1 MAKTLCIALKSTALV
16 AEVRHKL
23 LSHSG
28 SEATLEEF
36 APFLIICC
44 FRRASSSIEK
54 NLLMSKKLQEGCVPC
69 YTGNTI
75 SMVMMIR
82 KSPHT

>member
-1 MAKTLCIALKSTALV
+1 MAKTLCIALKCAALV

-54 NLLMSKKLQEGCVPC
+54 NLLTSEKLQEGCVPC

>member
-1 MAKTLCIALKSTALV
+1 MAKTLYIALKSTALV

-44 FRRASSSIEK
+44 FMRASSFNEK
-54 NLLMSKKLQEGCVPC
+54 EFVDVQKIARGLYPLSH
-69 YTGNTI
+69 
-75 SMVMMIR
+75 R
-82 KSPHT
+82 

>member
-1 MAKTLCIALKSTALV
+1 MAKSLYIALKSTALV

-54 NLLMSKKLQEGCVPC
+54 NLLMYKKLHEGCMPC
-69 YTGNTI
+69 HTGITI
-75 SMVMMIR
+75 SMDMMIR

>member
-36 APFLIICC
+36 APFFIYVVLGVLAVPLKRIC
-44 FRRASSSIEK
+44 
-54 NLLMSKKLQEGCVPC
+54 
-69 YTGNTI
+69 
-75 SMVMMIR
+75 
-82 KSPHT
+82 